1 MPSPQPTPEPTP
13 TWFDVSVLE
22 EDSEDVES
30 ATLPPTPTE
39 ATLYSMVNLFYLLAF
54 LSMCAVPAALSPS
67 GRK

>member
-13 TWFDVSVLE
+13 TVVDMSVLDV
-22 EDSEDVES
+22 DSPEVES